1 MGHLRKR
8 ASPPIL
14 VGRLCSGG
22 NDGHQDTV
30 GNPGRACA
38 QKIGNDRGSPTS
50 RTPAQADR
58 RSASGFFSSDR
69 TQGTVQLSL
78 SSLAGHAPKWR
89 RSRLL
94 AYLTCPGTLSLESEG
109 RQCEGRTQNRER
121 ERASA
126 DASSKTPRFTF
137 TGRTSIVTSFG
148 SANAAP
154 SGPNTRLTS
163 TQQTLLALM
172 KSSRFTHGWPSS
184 TVPSPSS
191 CSSVSPSGRRPR

>member
-1 MGHLRKR
+1 MGHQRKR

-94 AYLTCPGTLSLESEG
+94 AYLTCPGTLSLESEDVSAKVEPRTG
-109 RQCEGRTQNRER
+109 KGSVRLRTQAPRR
-121 ERASA
+121 HGLRLPVAHRSLPLSA
-126 DASSKTPRFTF
+126 LRMRHRVDRTPD
-137 TGRTSIVTSFG
+137 
-148 SANAAP
+148 
-154 SGPNTRLTS
+154 
-163 TQQTLLALM
+163 
-172 KSSRFTHGWPSS
+172 
-184 TVPSPSS
+184 
-191 CSSVSPSGRRPR
+191 